1 MSCYYRVVKKVPEK
15 KKKKNFSDFYVLQE
29 LFKLELRVKKTQREK
44 KKKKMVG
51 MKPRELG

>member
-1 MSCYYRVVKKVPEK
+1 MSCYYRVVKKNSRKE
-15 KKKKNFSDFYVLQE
+15 KKKNFSDFCVLQE